1 MLDSARR
8 QVDSALG
15 GHPEVAAVVRHALA
29 HGYFGLGQRQVG
41 AKLTR
46 EALDLAESAPRPDP
60 ALLEHLFSDL
70 GNSMSEEG
78 RYAQADQYYQKAL
91 AIFAKHSPPENPE
104 QWRVTLQ
111 QAALL
116 RFARGEGPDRL
127 DPLYDEALALARGY
141 LGPKSLTEAQLL
153 AERARVRLTFGQLA
167 EARSDLDYPL
177 RIVRKQPQASIFQL
191 ETALILRCICER
203 MAGNLARARPFCQEA
218 LAASSAPSDRAD
230 LPIVRAEI
238 ARLDVLEGRLAPPW
252 RC

>member
-1 MLDSARR
+1 MGISDSASSKWGQAHQGSSR
-8 QVDSALG
+8 L
-15 GHPEVAAVVRHALA
+15 AAGRVRNT
-29 HGYFGLGQRQVG
+29 HGPGRGPWVFRTRPAASG

-70 GNSMSEEG
+70 GNRMSEEG
-78 RYAQADQYYQKAL
+78 RYAQADQYYQKGL

-153 AERARVRLTFGQLA
+153 AERARVR
-167 EARSDLDYPL
+167 
-177 RIVRKQPQASIFQL
+177 
-191 ETALILRCICER
+191 
-203 MAGNLARARPFCQEA
+203 
-218 LAASSAPSDRAD
+218 
-230 LPIVRAEI
+230 
-238 ARLDVLEGRLAPPW
+238 
-252 RC
+252 